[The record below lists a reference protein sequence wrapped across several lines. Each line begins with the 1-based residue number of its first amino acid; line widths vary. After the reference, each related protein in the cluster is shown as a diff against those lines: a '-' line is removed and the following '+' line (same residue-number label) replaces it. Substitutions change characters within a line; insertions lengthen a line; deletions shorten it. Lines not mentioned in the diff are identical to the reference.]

1 MTSLSRK
8 LLLAFAALGLGASS
22 MSTYVHYR
30 LLTDPSYTSVCD
42 VNPALSC
49 SQA

>member
-8 LLLAFAALGLGASS
+8 LLLAFGALGLGASG
-22 MSTYVHYR
+22 MSSYLHYK
-30 LLTDPSYTSVCD
+30 LLTDPSYTSFCD
-42 VNPALSC
+42 VNPALSW